1 MAARPQDLV
10 FDWNTSCCSAPSVD
24 RGLTLL
30 DETLRDGLQSA
41 SVSDPPIADKLRLL
55 HLMEILGIDAFA
67 AGMPASS
74 ARAFDDVLR
83 LCQEVAQCKMSIRVV
98 AAGRTVPRDIAPI
111 LEISQR
117 AGHPVDAY
125 LFVGSSPIR
134 QAVESWDALHLA
146 EQSAASVEMVVR
158 EGLPVAYVTEDTT
171 RSRPEVLRTLF
182 RSAIDHGATRICLSD
197 TAGHALPRGVRAIA
211 DLAREVIEE
220 GGVRVGLDWHGHNDR
235 GLALANALCAAEC
248 GIDRIHGTA
257 LGIGERA
264 GNPPIE
270 LLILNLRI
278 LGDAARS
285 GDPSRLLE
293 YCETVAQ
300 VLGWRIPPNS
310 PLVGRD
316 AFRTAAGVHAAAVA
330 KALQRGDGALADHV
344 YSSVPATRF
353 GRRQEI
359 AVGFMSGS
367 SNVEFWLRSRG
378 LEPTEDLVV
387 AILRVA
393 KEGRRVLGDDELM
406 TIVRECSG
414 ESKVKRSTAMTEERI
429 ESDSMGE
436 VRVPADRYWG
446 AQTQRSYE
454 NFKIGGQ
461 RFGRPV
467 IRAFGLV
474 KKAAALTNRDLG
486 KLDAAKCDLIV
497 RASEAV
503 IAGELDDH
511 FPLVVWQTGSGT
523 QSNMN
528 ANEVISNRA
537 IELAGGTLGSK
548 KPIHPNDDVNRS
560 QSSNDVFPTVMH
572 VAVALEVRE
581 RVLPAVEGLRASI
594 ETRSDEFRE
603 IVKVGRTHLMDAT
616 PLTLGQ
622 ELSGWAAQIASCE
635 RRLTEVL
642 DGVYELALGGTAVG
656 TGLNTPPEW
665 AERVA
670 AKIAELTGVPFRT
683 APNKFAALAGH
694 EALVALSGA
703 LRGLAAACFK
713 IASDVRLLGSG
724 PRCGIGELR
733 LPANEPGSSIMPGKV
748 NPTQCEAMTM
758 VCVQVMGNDAA
769 VGFAGA
775 SGQLELNVF

>member
-1 MAARPQDLV
+1 
-10 FDWNTSCCSAPSVD
+10 
-24 RGLTLL
+24 
-30 DETLRDGLQSA
+30 
-41 SVSDPPIADKLRLL
+41 
-55 HLMEILGIDAFA
+55 
-67 AGMPASS
+67 
-74 ARAFDDVLR
+74 
-83 LCQEVAQCKMSIRVV
+83 
-98 AAGRTVPRDIAPI
+98 
-111 LEISQR
+111 
-117 AGHPVDAY
+117 
-125 LFVGSSPIR
+125 VGSSPIR
-134 QAVESWDALHLA
+134 QAVESWDAIRLA
-146 EQSAASVEMVVR
+146 EQSAASIEMVVR
-158 EGLPVAYVTEDTT
+158 GGLTVAYVTEDTT

-182 RSAIDHGATRICLSD
+182 RAAIDHGATRICLSD
-197 TAGHALPRGVRAIA
+197 TAGHALPSGVRALA
-211 DLAREVIEE
+211 DFARQVIQES
-220 GGVRVGLDWHGHNDR
+220 GVPLGLDWHGHNDR
-235 GLALANALCAAEC
+235 GLALSNALCAVEC
-248 GIDRIHGTA
+248 GVDRIHGTA

-270 LLILNLRI
+270 LLLLNLRI
-278 LGDAARS
+278 LGDASRRGAS
-285 GDPSRLLE
+285 SRLVE
-293 YCETVAQ
+293 YCETAAQ
-300 VLGWRIPPNS
+300 VLKWTIAPNS

-330 KALQRGDGALADHV
+330 KALKRGDRELADQV
-344 YSSVPATRF
+344 YSSVPATEF

-359 AVGFMSGS
+359 AVGFVSGA
-367 SNVEFWLRSRG
+367 SNVEFWLQSRG
-378 LEPTEDLVV
+378 FEPTEALV
-387 AILRVA
+387 ATILGAA
-393 KEGRRVLGDDELM
+393 KASTRVLDDDELM
-406 TIVRECSG
+406 TVVRKCSG
-414 ESKVKRSTAMTEERI
+414 DHELERSRGAMAMTEERI

-474 KKAAALTNRDLG
+474 KKAAALTNKDLG
-486 KLDAAKCDLIV
+486 KLDETKCDLIV

-537 IELAGGTLGSK
+537 IELAGGVLGSK
-548 KPIHPNDDVNRS
+548 NPIHPNDDVNRS

-581 RVLPAVEGLRASI
+581 RVLPAVAELRGSI
-594 ETRSDEFRE
+594 EAKSDDFRD

-622 ELSGWAAQIASCE
+622 EFSGWAAQLAMCE

-670 AKIAELTGVPFRT
+670 AKIAELTGAAFRT

-694 EALVALSGA
+694 EALVALSGS

-775 SGQLELNVF
+775 CGQFQLNVFKPVIVHNVLESCALLADACRSFDVHCVAGIQPNREVIARHLQDTLMLVTALNEVIGYDNAAKVAKLAYAKSITLKQAAEQLGLVSAEDFDRFVRPEEMIGPRKGIPSAS